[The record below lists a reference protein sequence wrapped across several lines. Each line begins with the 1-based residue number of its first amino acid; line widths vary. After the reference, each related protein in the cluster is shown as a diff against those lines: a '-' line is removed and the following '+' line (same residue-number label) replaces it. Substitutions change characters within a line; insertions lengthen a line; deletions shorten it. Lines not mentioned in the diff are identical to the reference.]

1 MELTK
6 LLENQV
12 VFCNTCYL
20 AFELLF
26 LQHRENKVTYPI
38 LIFNMPSKTF
48 GIVATNAAK

>member
-6 LLENQV
+6 LLTNQV

-26 LQHRENKVTYPI
+26 LRHSENKVTYPI
-38 LIFNMPSKTF
+38 LIFNIPSKTL